1 MEMDIENGTEI
12 LGIEA
17 VDAILVENP
26 TLEEN
31 GFVADGAPPALVEAA
46 DNALIVLPAPMNN
59 GEALEV
65 QWLTVQPPPAGPG
78 GTSPGLADHPAALYL
93 ARLAP
98 SSRQTMSC
106 VLGGVAQTLSAGRHT
121 LWSLPWHQVRYPQMS
136 ALRSHLAAAYAP
148 ATANLYMTAVRG
160 VLAECWQL
168 GLLSAEEK
176 ARACN
181 LPSIRGERLPAG
193 RAVVVGE
200 LRALLRACAE
210 DKDPSARRDA
220 ALVGILYGS
229 GLRRAEASALD
240 LSDLDLGAGSLA
252 VRHGKGNKA
261 RQVYLA
267 SGGAELLE
275 AWLAVRGE
283 EAGPLFVPVLKSGK
297 LADRRP
303 GASVRAVRSAE
314 AGACRRG
321 SRTSRRT
328 TCAARLWGTCWRRG
342 RTSPRCRRWRGMRAY
357 RRRRATTGGASRPRR
372 RRPGCSISRRSN
384 RMRHEK
390 GPRRPNGLSIAFV
403 FGMQLATDNCLLTSH
418 WSLK

>member
-1 MEMDIENGTEI
+1 MENEAENEQI
-12 LGIEA
+12 PA
-17 VDAILVENP
+17 VDAILVENA
-26 TLEEN
+26 TFAEN
-31 GFVADGAPPALVEAA
+31 GVVKENGTETGAAPPELVEATG
-46 DNALIVLPAPMNN
+46 NALIVLPALSTG
-59 GEALEV
+59 GEMPAFE
-65 QWLTVQPPPAGPG
+65 WLTVQPPPAGTG
-78 GTSPGLADHPAALYL
+78 NASPGLADHPAALYL

-121 LWSLPWHQVRYPQMS
+121 LWTLPWHQVRYPQMS
-136 ALRSHLAAAYAP
+136 ALRSHLAATYAP

-181 LPSIRGERLPAG
+181 LPPIRGERLPAG

-200 LRALLRACAE
+200 LRALLRVCAE

-275 AWLAVRGE
+275 AWLGVRGK

-297 LADRRP
+297 LADRRLAP
-303 GASVRAVRSAE
+303 QSVRYVLQKRARAAGIKDFSPHDLRRTFVGDLLE
-314 AGACRRG
+314 AGADISTVQKMAGHASVQTTARYDRRG
-321 SRTSRRT
+321 EE
-328 TCAARLWGTCWRRG
+328 AKKK
-342 RTSPRCRRWRGMRAY
+342 
-357 RRRRATTGGASRPRR
+357 AS
-372 RRPGCSISRRSN
+372 
-384 RMRHEK
+384 
-390 GPRRPNGLSIAFV
+390 GLLHIP
-403 FGMQLATDNCLLTSH
+403 TE
-418 WSLK
+418 

>member
-1 MEMDIENGTEI
+1 MEK
-12 LGIEA
+12 
-17 VDAILVENP
+17 
-26 TLEEN
+26 
-31 GFVADGAPPALVEAA
+31 GAETDEVPGQSELPA
-46 DNALIVLPAPMNN
+46 DNALIVLPPNARETANV
-59 GEALEV
+59 E
-65 QWLTVQPPPAGPG
+65 WLTVPPPPAGPEG
-78 GTSPGLADHPAALYL
+78 AAQGLADHPAALYL

-98 SSRQTMSC
+98 SSRQTIRC

-136 ALRSHLAAAYAP
+136 ALRAHLAATYAP

-193 RAVVVGE
+193 RAVAVGE

-210 DKDPSARRDA
+210 DRGPAARRDA
-220 ALVGILYGS
+220 ALVGVLYGS
-229 GLRRAEASALD
+229 GLRRAEAAALD
-240 LSDLDLGAGSLA
+240 LSDLDLEAGSLA

-275 AWLAVRGE
+275 GWLSVRGQ

-297 LADRRP
+297 LKAGTLKAGTLKATKLN
-303 GASVRAVRSAE
+303 GAQSGDEGSGGEKAGAERTGARLAPQSVRYVLQKRARQAGIKDFSPHDLRRTFVGDLLE
-314 AGACRRG
+314 AGADISTVQKMAGHASVQTTARYDRRG
-321 SRTSRRT
+321 EQ
-328 TCAARLWGTCWRRG
+328 AKKK
-342 RTSPRCRRWRGMRAY
+342 
-357 RRRRATTGGASRPRR
+357 AS
-372 RRPGCSISRRSN
+372 
-384 RMRHEK
+384 
-390 GPRRPNGLSIAFV
+390 GLLHIPI
-403 FGMQLATDNCLLTSH
+403 G
-418 WSLK
+418 

>member
-1 MEMDIENGTEI
+1 MENEAKNDGIRTVDKI
-12 LGIEA
+12 LA
-17 VDAILVENP
+17 ENP
-26 TLEEN
+26 TFAKN
-31 GFVADGAPPALVEAA
+31 GIVVKNRSETDAAPPATVEATG
-46 DNALIVLPAPMNN
+46 NALTVLQVPMNN
-59 GEALEV
+59 GEAQEV

-78 GTSPGLADHPAALYL
+78 AASPGLADHPAALYL

-98 SSRQTMSC
+98 SSRQTMSS

-121 LWSLPWHQVRYPQMS
+121 LWSLPWRQVRYPQMS
-136 ALRSHLAAAYAP
+136 ALRSHLAATYAP

-200 LRALLRACAE
+200 LRALLRACAD

-240 LSDLDLGAGSLA
+240 LADLDLGAGSLA

-283 EAGPLFVPVLKSGK
+283 AAGPLFVPVLKSGK
-297 LADRRP
+297 LAERRLAP
-303 GASVRAVRSAE
+303 QSVRYVLQKRARVAGIKDFSPHDLRRTFVGDLLE
-314 AGACRRG
+314 AGADISTVQKMAGHASVQTTARYDRRG
-321 SRTSRRT
+321 EQ
-328 TCAARLWGTCWRRG
+328 AKKK
-342 RTSPRCRRWRGMRAY
+342 
-357 RRRRATTGGASRPRR
+357 AS
-372 RRPGCSISRRSN
+372 
-384 RMRHEK
+384 
-390 GPRRPNGLSIAFV
+390 GLLHIPV
-403 FGMQLATDNCLLTSH
+403 E
-418 WSLK
+418 

>member
-1 MEMDIENGTEI
+1 MENEAENEEIGTDDALRVGNPTLAENGTP
-12 LGIEA
+12 A
-17 VDAILVENP
+17 DAEP
-26 TLEEN
+26 S
-31 GFVADGAPPALVEAA
+31 ALAEAA
-46 DNALIVLPAPMNN
+46 DNALIVLHAPVNSS
-59 GEALEV
+59 EALEV
-65 QWLTVQPPPAGPG
+65 QWLTVQPPAG
-78 GTSPGLADHPAALYL
+78 TESAAQGLADHPAALYL

-121 LWSLPWHQVRYPQMS
+121 LWTLPWHQIRYPQMS
-136 ALRSHLAAAYAP
+136 ALRSHLAATYAP

-210 DKDPSARRDA
+210 DRDPSARRDA

-275 AWLAVRGE
+275 AWLAIRGE

-297 LADRRP
+297 LADRRLAP
-303 GASVRAVRSAE
+303 QSVRYVLQRRARAAGIKDFSPHDLRRTFVGDLLE
-314 AGACRRG
+314 AGADISTVQKMAGHASVQTTARYDRRG
-321 SRTSRRT
+321 EQ
-328 TCAARLWGTCWRRG
+328 AKKK
-342 RTSPRCRRWRGMRAY
+342 
-357 RRRRATTGGASRPRR
+357 AS
-372 RRPGCSISRRSN
+372 
-384 RMRHEK
+384 
-390 GPRRPNGLSIAFV
+390 GLLHIPV
-403 FGMQLATDNCLLTSH
+403 E
-418 WSLK
+418 

>member
-1 MEMDIENGTEI
+1 MEK
-12 LGIEA
+12 
-17 VDAILVENP
+17 
-26 TLEEN
+26 
-31 GFVADGAPPALVEAA
+31 GAETDEVPGQSELPA
-46 DNALIVLPAPMNN
+46 DNALIVLPPNARETANV
-59 GEALEV
+59 E
-65 QWLTVQPPPAGPG
+65 WLTVPPPPAGPEG
-78 GTSPGLADHPAALYL
+78 AAQGLADHPAALYL

-98 SSRQTMSC
+98 SSRQTIRC

-136 ALRSHLAAAYAP
+136 ALRAHLAATYAP

-193 RAVVVGE
+193 RAVAVGE

-210 DKDPSARRDA
+210 DRDPNAHRDA

-240 LSDLDLGAGSLA
+240 LSDLDLRAGSLA
-252 VRHGKGNKA
+252 GRHGKGNKA

-297 LADRRP
+297 LAQRRLAP
-303 GASVRAVRSAE
+303 QSVRYVLQKRARAAGIKDFSPHDLRRTFVGDLLE
-314 AGACRRG
+314 AGADISTVQKMAGHASVQTTARYDRRG
-321 SRTSRRT
+321 EQ
-328 TCAARLWGTCWRRG
+328 AKKK
-342 RTSPRCRRWRGMRAY
+342 
-357 RRRRATTGGASRPRR
+357 AS
-372 RRPGCSISRRSN
+372 
-384 RMRHEK
+384 
-390 GPRRPNGLSIAFV
+390 GLLHIP
-403 FGMQLATDNCLLTSH
+403 TE
-418 WSLK
+418 

>member
-1 MEMDIENGTEI
+1 MKAENEQI
-12 LGIEA
+12 PA
-17 VDAILVENP
+17 VDAILVENA
-26 TLEEN
+26 TLAEN
-31 GFVADGAPPALVEAA
+31 GVVKEHGVVKENGTETEAAPPELAEATG
-46 DNALIVLPAPMNN
+46 NALIILPATPDN
-59 GEALEV
+59 GETLEV

-78 GTSPGLADHPAALYL
+78 GAAQGLADHPAALYL

-98 SSRQTMSC
+98 SSRQTISC

-121 LWSLPWHQVRYPQMS
+121 LWTLPWHKVRYPQMS
-136 ALRSHLAAAYAP
+136 ALRSHLAATYAP

-168 GLLSAEEK
+168 GLISAEEK

-210 DKDPSARRDA
+210 DRDPSARRDA

-275 AWLAVRGE
+275 AWLAVRGAG
-283 EAGPLFVPVLKSGK
+283 AGPLFVPVLKSGK
-297 LADRRP
+297 LAQRRLAP
-303 GASVRAVRSAE
+303 QSVRYVLQKRARATGIKDFSPHDLRRTFVGDLLE
-314 AGACRRG
+314 AGADISTVQKMAGHASVQTTARYDRRG
-321 SRTSRRT
+321 EQ
-328 TCAARLWGTCWRRG
+328 AKKK
-342 RTSPRCRRWRGMRAY
+342 
-357 RRRRATTGGASRPRR
+357 AS
-372 RRPGCSISRRSN
+372 
-384 RMRHEK
+384 
-390 GPRRPNGLSIAFV
+390 GLLHIPT
-403 FGMQLATDNCLLTSH
+403 Q
-418 WSLK
+418 

>member
-1 MEMDIENGTEI
+1 MEDNAEIQGIRMDDVTPAENQTLGASEI
-12 LGIEA
+12 
-17 VDAILVENP
+17 
-26 TLEEN
+26 
-31 GFVADGAPPALVEAA
+31 VADAGPLAPAEAA
-46 DNALIVLPAPMNN
+46 SNALIVLPAPP
-59 GEALEV
+59 ESDQTREV

-78 GTSPGLADHPAALYL
+78 TTQSLADHPAALYL

-210 DKDPSARRDA
+210 DRDPSARRDA

-267 SGGAELLE
+267 SGGSDLLE
-275 AWLAVRGE
+275 AWLRVRGE
-283 EAGPLFVPVLKSGK
+283 AAGPLFVPVLKSGK
-297 LADRRP
+297 LADRRLAP
-303 GASVRAVRSAE
+303 QSVRYVLQKRARAAGIKDFSPHDLRRTFVGDLLE
-314 AGACRRG
+314 AGADISTVQKMAGHASVQTTARYDRRG
-321 SRTSRRT
+321 EQ
-328 TCAARLWGTCWRRG
+328 AKKK
-342 RTSPRCRRWRGMRAY
+342 
-357 RRRRATTGGASRPRR
+357 AS
-372 RRPGCSISRRSN
+372 
-384 RMRHEK
+384 
-390 GPRRPNGLSIAFV
+390 GLLHIPV
-403 FGMQLATDNCLLTSH
+403 E
-418 WSLK
+418 

>member
-1 MEMDIENGTEI
+1 MA
-12 LGIEA
+12 EA
-17 VDAILVENP
+17 VEDAL
-26 TLEEN
+26 T
-31 GFVADGAPPALVEAA
+31 
-46 DNALIVLPAPMNN
+46 VLPVPMNT
-59 GEALEV
+59 GEASEV
-65 QWLTVQPPPAGPG
+65 QWLAVPPPPAGN
-78 GTSPGLADHPAALYL
+78 GLADHPAALYL

-98 SSRQTMSC
+98 NSRQTISC
-106 VLGGVAQTLSAGRHT
+106 ILGGVAHTLSAGRHT
-121 LWSLPWHQVRYPQMS
+121 LWTLPWHQVRYPQVS
-136 ALRSHLAAAYAP
+136 ALRAYLAQACAP
-148 ATANLYMTAVRG
+148 ATANLYITAMRG

-210 DKDPSARRDA
+210 DRDPNAHRDA

-240 LSDLDLGAGSLA
+240 LSDLDLRAGSLA

-297 LADRRP
+297 LAQRRLAP
-303 GASVRAVRSAE
+303 QSVRYVLQKRARAAGIKDFSPHDLRRTFVGDLLE
-314 AGACRRG
+314 AGADISTVQKMAGHASVQTTARYDRRG
-321 SRTSRRT
+321 EQ
-328 TCAARLWGTCWRRG
+328 AKKK
-342 RTSPRCRRWRGMRAY
+342 
-357 RRRRATTGGASRPRR
+357 AS
-372 RRPGCSISRRSN
+372 
-384 RMRHEK
+384 
-390 GPRRPNGLSIAFV
+390 GLLHIPV
-403 FGMQLATDNCLLTSH
+403 E
-418 WSLK
+418 

>member
-1 MEMDIENGTEI
+1 MENEAENN
-12 LGIEA
+12 GIRP

-26 TLEEN
+26 TFAEHGVVKEN
-31 GFVADGAPPALVEAA
+31 GAVKENGTETGAAPPELVEATG
-46 DNALIVLPAPMNN
+46 NALIVLPALSTD
-59 GEALEV
+59 GEMPAFE
-65 QWLTVQPPPAGPG
+65 WLTVQPPPAGPA

-181 LPSIRGERLPAG
+181 LPPIRGERLPAG

-200 LRALLRACAE
+200 LRALLRVCAE

-275 AWLAVRGE
+275 AWLGVRGK

-297 LADRRP
+297 LADRRLAP
-303 GASVRAVRSAE
+303 QSVRYVLQKRARAAGIKDFSPHDLRRTFVGDLLE
-314 AGACRRG
+314 AGADISTVQKMAGHASVQTTARYDRRG
-321 SRTSRRT
+321 EQ
-328 TCAARLWGTCWRRG
+328 AKKK
-342 RTSPRCRRWRGMRAY
+342 
-357 RRRRATTGGASRPRR
+357 AS
-372 RRPGCSISRRSN
+372 
-384 RMRHEK
+384 
-390 GPRRPNGLSIAFV
+390 GLLHIP
-403 FGMQLATDNCLLTSH
+403 TE
-418 WSLK
+418 